1 MDRKTFTQQLSLRLI
16 PEFVKNNGGDYL
28 NADEENII
36 VTNIQR
42 LVDKI
47 YKKCELNDENTNKI
61 EKYRYRVSNEY
72 IQ

>member
-28 NADEENII
+28 NTDEENTI
-36 VTNIQR
+36 VTSIQR
-42 LVDKI
+42 LVNKI
-47 YKKCELNDENTNKI
+47 YKKCELKDENTNKI
-61 EKYRYRVSNEY
+61 EKYKVSNEY

>member
-28 NADEENII
+28 NADEENTI

-42 LVDKI
+42 LVNKI

-61 EKYRYRVSNEY
+61 EKYRVSNEY

>member
-28 NADEENII
+28 NADEENTI
-36 VTNIQR
+36 VTSIQR
-42 LVDKI
+42 LVNKI
-47 YKKCELNDENTNKI
+47 YKKCELKDENTNKI
-61 EKYRYRVSNEY
+61 EKYRVSNEY

>member
-1 MDRKTFTQQLSLRLI
+1 MDRKTFTQQLALRLI

-42 LVDKI
+42 LVNKI

-61 EKYRYRVSNEY
+61 EKYRVLNEY

>member
-16 PEFVKNNGGDYL
+16 PEFVKNIGGNYL
-28 NADEENII
+28 NADEENTI
-36 VTNIQR
+36 VTIIQR
-42 LVDKI
+42 LVNKI

-61 EKYRYRVSNEY
+61 EKYRVSNEY

>member
-16 PEFVKNNGGDYL
+16 TEFIRNNGGGYL
-28 NADEENII
+28 SPEEENDI

-47 YKKCELNDENTNKI
+47 YKKCGLKDENTNKI
-61 EKYRYRVSNEY
+61 EKYNVSNEY
-72 IQ
+72 FR

>member
-16 PEFVKNNGGDYL
+16 PEFVKNIGGDYL
-28 NADEENII
+28 NADEENTI
-36 VTNIQR
+36 VTSIQR
-42 LVDKI
+42 LVNKI

-61 EKYRYRVSNEY
+61 EKYSVSNEY

>member
-16 PEFVKNNGGDYL
+16 TEVIRNNGGGYL
-28 NADEENII
+28 SIEEENDI

-42 LVDKI
+42 LVNKI

-61 EKYRYRVSNEY
+61 EKYRVSNEY

>member
-16 PEFVKNNGGDYL
+16 PEFVKNIGGDYL
-28 NADEENII
+28 NADEENTI

-42 LVDKI
+42 LVNKI
-47 YKKCELNDENTNKI
+47 YNKCELNDENTNKI
-61 EKYRYRVSNEY
+61 EKYRVSNEY

>member
-16 PEFVKNNGGDYL
+16 PEFVKNNGGDFL
-28 NADEENII
+28 NPDEENII

-42 LVDKI
+42 LVNKI

-61 EKYRYRVSNEY
+61 EKYRVSNEY